1 MSAASAS
8 ANANNSVTHAVT
20 QVNVN
25 PSPKAVHPSRCTD
38 SSAGHACAATVNN
51 PVNFDKMK
59 KVLNNSKE
67 ESSDD
72 DELCFSG
79 ILPRAA
85 TQGSFAGI
93 GDLWETHT
101 FFQLNFG

>member
-1 MSAASAS
+1 
-8 ANANNSVTHAVT
+8 
-20 QVNVN
+20 
-25 PSPKAVHPSRCTD
+25 
-38 SSAGHACAATVNN
+38 
-51 PVNFDKMK
+51 MK
-59 KVLNNSKE
+59 QVLNNSKE

>member
-1 MSAASAS
+1 MQS
-8 ANANNSVTHAVT
+8 
-20 QVNVN
+20 
-25 PSPKAVHPSRCTD
+25 SRCTD
-38 SSAGHACAATVNN
+38 FSAGHVRATVNPDN
-51 PVNFDKMK
+51 DTLVNFEKMK
-59 KVLNNSKE
+59 QVLNNSKE